1 MKLYEFTFND
11 NTNLSE
17 SKVLEVAL
25 LSLQE
30 EALLQGWATGYNLQ
44 QRQKPQQLANG
55 EMEYYFEVEG
65 EYQTDGQSGEGQE
78 KSKSASPKPDVA
90 ASP

>member
-25 LSLQE
+25 QSLQE
-30 EALLQGWATGYNLQ
+30 EALLQEWAPGYNLQ
-44 QRQKPQQLANG
+44 QRQKPQHLANG
-55 EMEYYFEVEG
+55 EIEYHFEVEG
-65 EYQTDGQSGEGQE
+65 EYQTGSQSGEGSE
-78 KSKSASPKPDVA
+78 ESKSVLPKPDIA